1 MEHTFEFP
9 NDEGKTPLVEF
20 EVNCTE
26 KDIAEGGKI
35 VSGADNDFG
44 MIFSSVVGA
53 AFLLYITF
61 MAVMSKA
68 YTAAVIYGTGS
79 AAIMLTPF
87 FRHKSS
93 EKAGRLAP
101 NDSPFHRYRFFL
113 HHFTV
118 ESCYEGSSL
127 SYDDLGSAVENSL
140 MFVLYSNS
148 GMNYFIPKHCV
159 ESKSVT
165 MLHNVLVNKLG
176 SKFTQK
182 WI

>member
-1 MEHTFEFP
+1 MECKFNFP
-9 NDEGKTPLVEF
+9 DDIGKTPLVEF

-26 KDIAEGGKI
+26 KDIIEGGKV
-35 VSGADNDFG
+35 VSGTG
-44 MIFSSVVGA
+44 SGVGTIIGVVLGA
-53 AFLLYITF
+53 AFLAHITF

-68 YTAAVIYGTGS
+68 YTAAVIYGVCTV
-79 AAIMLTPF
+79 LTVLVPLM
-87 FRHKSS
+87 HKLTAK
-93 EKAGRLAP
+93 KAGCLAP

-127 SYDDLGSAVENSL
+127 SYDDLGYAVENSL
-140 MFVLYSNS
+140 MFVLYANNGLS
-148 GMNYFIPKHCV
+148 YFIPKHCV

-182 WI
+182 II

>member
-1 MEHTFEFP
+1 MNSFEFP
-9 NDEGKTPLVEF
+9 NDIGKTTLVEF

-26 KDIAEGGKI
+26 KDIIEGEKV
-35 VSGADNDFG
+35 VSGTG
-44 MIFSSVVGA
+44 SGIGTILGVILGA
-53 AFLLYITF
+53 VLLAHITL
-61 MAVMSKA
+61 MAVISKA
-68 YTAAVIYGTGS
+68 YTAAVIYGLFTVS
-79 AAIMLTPF
+79 IMLTPV
-87 FRHKSS
+87 FRHKAAK
-93 EKAGRLAP
+93 KAGRLAP

-127 SYDDLGSAVENSL
+127 SYDDLGSADENSL
-140 MFVLYSNS
+140 MFVLYSKS
-148 GMNYFIPKHCV
+148 GMNYFIPKHCI